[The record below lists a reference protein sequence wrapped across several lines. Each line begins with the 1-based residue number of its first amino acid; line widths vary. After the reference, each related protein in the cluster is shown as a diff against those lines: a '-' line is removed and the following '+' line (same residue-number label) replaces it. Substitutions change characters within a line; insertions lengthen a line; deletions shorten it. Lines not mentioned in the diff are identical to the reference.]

1 MTSIVPGSVTSDQCD
16 DLGMAFGLSGSIGGR
31 DDESDEG
38 LDLSIN
44 LRVEAGPT
52 IFG

>member
-31 DDESDEG
+31 DEG